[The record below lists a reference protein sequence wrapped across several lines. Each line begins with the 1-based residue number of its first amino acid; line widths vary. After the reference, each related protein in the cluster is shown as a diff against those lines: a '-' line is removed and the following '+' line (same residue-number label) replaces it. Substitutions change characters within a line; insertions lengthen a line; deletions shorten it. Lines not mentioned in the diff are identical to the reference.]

1 MVHSLPRLVS
11 SLLTRQRSH
20 DSSCL
25 GTQAAQPDDARSV
38 TRNLRNLPVA
48 APIRSK
54 YLYCNMMYTVATHL
68 VEVKSQQRFSEFL
81 QQHFFN
87 PLGMASTSLQ
97 PSSARAA
104 GHGDRMATGHSWDKN
119 SSAYREFPGPDCPE
133 GQGAGSI
140 IASANDFIKF
150 VKALMNHEEPINE
163 RVYHGLV
170 RMRSFPNPSARRLKP
185 HTSPVVY
192 ASGLEVYYYR
202 GYMVAGHDG
211 SIAGFSSRFLFL
223 PGVKFGAVI
232 LANSSSA
239 IPLITI
245 LMREMID
252 EVLKIPEAERASR
265 GNKTKPAPGPVA
277 TDIAVRSKKT
287 AKETEDKQENEKR
300 QAPKPKKKKRPT
312 TESNSP
318 PQQETPLTSYVG
330 TYWHPGYRNLTVQ
343 IREDKLFI
351 DATDRSMGFN
361 IVFEHVDA
369 QTKYTAHLI
378 DVYDEED
385 EQLAAEFLFKD
396 DKAVKMGLHIEP
408 VLKDMIWFER
418 VEGELS

>member
-1 MVHSLPRLVS
+1 MVDSMPRVV
-11 SLLTRQRSH
+11 SLLLTNHHSH
-20 DSSCL
+20 DSSYL
-25 GTQAAQPDDARSV
+25 GPQAAQPDDARSV

-54 YLYCNMMYTVATHL
+54 YLYCNMMYTVASHL
-68 VEVKSQQRFSEFL
+68 VAVKSQQRFSEFL
-81 QQHFFN
+81 QQHIFH
-87 PLGMASTSLQ
+87 PLGMESTSLQ

-119 SSAYREFPGPDCPE
+119 SSAYREFPSPDCPE

-140 IASANDFIKF
+140 VASANDFVKF

-192 ASGLEVYYYR
+192 AAGLEVYYYR
-202 GYMVAGHDG
+202 GYMVVGHDG

-223 PGVKFGAVI
+223 PGIKFGAVI

-239 IPLITI
+239 LPLITI

-252 EVLKIPEAERASR
+252 KVLKIPDSEPANR
-265 GNKTKPAPGPVA
+265 GNKTKPAPGPVG
-277 TDIAVRSKKT
+277 TDMAVRSKKPP
-287 AKETEDKQENEKR
+287 KEIGNKEENEKK
-300 QAPKPKKKKRPT
+300 QAPKPRKKKQPT
-312 TESNSP
+312 AESDNRLR
-318 PQQETPLTSYVG
+318 QETPLSAYVG

-343 IREDKLFI
+343 IREERLFI

-361 IVFEHVDA
+361 IVFEHVEA
-369 QTKYTAHLI
+369 QTRYTAHLI

-385 EQLAAEFLFKD
+385 EPLAAEFVFNG

-418 VEGELS
+418 VEGKSP